1 MPYIETTTEYGD
13 KARKFVSH
21 SQFAHY
27 NFSKLL
33 ESVKRANESAA
44 YFKAIPNRECDEV
57 FASDDPSNKELLLR
71 DFDREEARSING
83 GV

>member
-1 MPYIETTTEYGD
+1 MPYIEITTDQGD

-21 SQFAHY
+21 NQLAHY

-33 ESVKRANESAA
+33 ESVKRANESVTFYRAVLD
-44 YFKAIPNRECDEV
+44 RECDEV
-57 FASDDPSNKELLLR
+57 FSHGEPGNKELLLR
-71 DFDREEARSING
+71 DFDREEAKAINR